1 MIKIIE
7 NGQKTFTRTCDRCG
21 CKFQYDLSDLNGLD
35 FIPCPCC
42 HISLTHI
49 GPKAV
54 KIDLSKSNKIDWS
67 DKTPCNFDTGK
78 INVDDI
84 RKHTTTTP
92 YKVDTTPYK
101 VEVGD
106 AGYNYM
112 TITGTQYVADP
123 NVIITVKAN
132 ETTKP
137 STLTG
142 GDPNATIYAN
152 KLPDDI
158 VDDPYNNIGMQLPD
172 DIKDNCCYESDSYK
186 AWHEKWCEYIKENE
200 PIKCKND

>member
-7 NGQKTFTRTCDRCG
+7 KGQKTFTKTCDRCG
-21 CKFQYDLSDLNGLD
+21 CKFQYDLSDLGGLD
-35 FIPCPCC
+35 FISCPYC
-42 HISLTHI
+42 HTTITHI

-54 KIDLSKSNKIDWS
+54 KIDLGKANKIDWS

-92 YKVDTTPYK
+92 YKVGVD
-101 VEVGD
+101 GG
-106 AGYNYM
+106 GYNYVTTTGQYINPN
-112 TITGTQYVADP
+112 TIITVGDINKPGSDCVIAKEDP
-123 NVIITVKAN
+123 NV
-132 ETTKP
+132 
-137 STLTG
+137 
-142 GDPNATIYAN
+142 TIYAN

-186 AWHEKWCEYIKENE
+186 AWHEKWCEYIKENV
-200 PIKCKND
+200 PIECKND

>member
-7 NGQKTFTRTCDRCG
+7 KGQKTFTRTCDRCG
-21 CKFQYDLSDLNGLD
+21 CKFQYDLSDLGGLD
-35 FIPCPCC
+35 FINCPCC
-42 HISLTHI
+42 HTTLTHI

-54 KIDLSKSNKIDWS
+54 KIDLGKANKIDWS

-92 YKVDTTPYK
+92 YKV
-101 VEVGD
+101 EVGGGRCD
-106 AGYNYM
+106 YATTTGPQYINPNS
-112 TITGTQYVADP
+112 TITISKTDLPKSDSYT
-123 NVIITVKAN
+123 I
-132 ETTKP
+132 
-137 STLTG
+137 TG
-142 GDPNATIYAN
+142 GDPNVTIYAN

-158 VDDPYNNIGMQLPD
+158 VDDPYNNIGMSLPN
-172 DIKDNCCYESDSYK
+172 DIKDNCCYESDDYK
-186 AWHEKWCEYIKENE
+186 AWYENWYKAIKENE